1 LGFLAI
7 EPWLRHGRELK
18 FRGNLGIFKSV
29 GYSPDKLMTPEMPAY
44 RARIDIFLLKTLEI
58 FIDQPILPCRKDCKG
73 EMACCFRISQKM
85 NWAAAL

>member
-1 LGFLAI
+1 
-7 EPWLRHGRELK
+7 
-18 FRGNLGIFKSV
+18 
-29 GYSPDKLMTPEMPAY
+29 MTPEMPAY
-44 RARIDIFLLKTLEI
+44 RAKIDIFLLKTLEI